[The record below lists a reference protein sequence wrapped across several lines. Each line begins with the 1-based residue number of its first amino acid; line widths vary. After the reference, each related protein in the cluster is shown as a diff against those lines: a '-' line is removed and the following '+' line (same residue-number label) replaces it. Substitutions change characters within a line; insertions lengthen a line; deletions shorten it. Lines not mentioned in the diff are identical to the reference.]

1 MPGMEGLLVQFM
13 VMRLPSG
20 TLVKQSAMDGN
31 SMGLIL
37 EARNV
42 HFHTHFSDL
51 RVDALRQWSE
61 LTGYYVLGRTSQ
73 VHPAIY
79 GSYDET
85 HGNRVKL

>member
-42 HFHTHFSDL
+42 HFHTLFGSEGRRSPTMVGVDGLL
-51 RVDALRQWSE
+51 RAWSNK
-61 LTGYYVLGRTSQ
+61 
-73 VHPAIY
+73 P
-79 GSYDET
+79 GSSS
-85 HGNRVKL
+85 HIRFI